1 MLQVTPPC
9 WHVHGGRCMQLLWH
23 WVPVSKRTLPLLLPC
38 HSCQLVPASPSLTW
52 RWFWCAPQSLC
63 NTAMLLNFFL
73 HKVLVPDYA
82 HIHICTSSSSRNIC
96 FQKAVHVQVG
106 LTRLQNARRKKLAA
120 ILLLPAPTACMSYR
134 MHKQIEQGCQ
144 EQHVRIAKLC
154 KRPLH
159 TGVSAVCHFA
169 GYTCFHSIS
178 SGQNR
183 TKHALVCSMA
193 SGWCDKTSLC
203 AVTNRHQFL
212 QSKQIQA
219 APQGLQSQMHNLC
232 KSIVGY
238 LLESKPMSPGLLLQ
252 VHQHVLL

>member
-38 HSCQLVPASPSLTW
+38 HTCQLVPASPSLTW

-178 SGQNR
+178 SGQTGQSMHWCAAWQVVGVTR
-183 TKHALVCSMA
+183 QACVRSQTDISFCSQN
-193 SGWCDKTSLC
+193 KY
-203 AVTNRHQFL
+203 R
-212 QSKQIQA
+212 
-219 APQGLQSQMHNLC
+219 
-232 KSIVGY
+232 
-238 LLESKPMSPGLLLQ
+238 LLLKACKVRCTTCANQ
-252 VHQHVLL
+252 SLATYLRVSP